1 MILHSAELQK
11 RFDMQSFVA
20 RFGLPLLTRELIQ
33 KSTHTRTYVIRVIYA
48 VVLYATALYQYRRW
62 TGQLPD
68 SFAALG
74 EGLPLFELLVD
85 WQYAAIYLFLP
96 LMTCGTITVEKERQ
110 TLMLLKL
117 TKLSGWTI
125 LIEKLAS
132 RLLEFG
138 IFLMLSFPL
147 GAVAYGLGGVEVSD
161 LVNAAY
167 NVAVMAVVVGCFSL
181 FMSTWFRTTAGAM
194 IGVYLLGVAI
204 KFGGPPLIRP
214 IVLGALR
221 LGLMLLSWLG
231 LETDGQTAYAD
242 TVHQYLD
249 THGIPT
255 TSSQGFF
262 DASESDIDVDF
273 GKGWLSPVPPT
284 VPASRTWTVTA
295 IASIPQFVLALF
307 FLVLA
312 RICLWRRAESRPS
325 QFLRNCFVALD
336 SWFKAINRNRI
347 TGGITF
353 GKQGADLPTRE
364 PISWYETRRR
374 LVGRTPYLVRVL
386 LAIEVPLIVWFAWCA
401 SVSPMLLAGRLQIAW
416 EWGWMLA
423 VLVIVAISTGVVA
436 VERSRQT
443 LDVLLTTP
451 LTPTEIVTQKMAGV
465 WRWVFVMSVPLFT
478 VLLLQVAG
486 RTWFSTDYQSPLT
499 EYLLNYVDEGHASLS
514 GLVFHGNLVI
524 LVLRRSAAILVYLP
538 LVAWLGFQFGM
549 RLKNQWRAILVLCL
563 SLAILCNVSTILNP
577 FSAMRSP
584 LEQAEVYY
592 GLTAWLKWLDPRY
605 VIAGNAVNDYLQT
618 DLLLDSDILPLEWF
632 PFLFHFLI
640 VGGMLWSVRRN
651 AFRSFSRFV
660 WRLEPATGRPV
671 RITPAESTPV
681 FAAIQFPEGPGEVQ
695 LFDAEPTTSSP
706 RTKND

>member
-1 MILHSAELQK
+1 
-11 RFDMQSFVA
+11 MQSFVA
-20 RFGLPLLTRELIQ
+20 KFGLPLLTRELIQ
-33 KSTHTRTYVIRVIYA
+33 KSTHTRTYVIRVVYA
-48 VVLYATALYQYRRW
+48 AVLYATALYQYRRW

-74 EGLPLFELLVD
+74 EGLPLFDLLVD

-132 RLLEFG
+132 RLMEFG

-161 LVNAAY
+161 LLNAAY
-167 NVAVMAVVVGCFSL
+167 NVAVMAVLVGCFSL

-194 IGVYLLGVAI
+194 IGVYLFGVAI

-221 LGLMLLSWLG
+221 LGLMSLSWIG
-231 LETDGQTAYAD
+231 LETEGQTIIAD
-242 TVHQYLD
+242 AIHQYLD
-249 THGIPT
+249 SHGIPS

-262 DASESDIDVDF
+262 GTSTPAPDLDLGAAWF
-273 GKGWLSPVPPT
+273 GPVPPN
-284 VPASRTWTVTA
+284 VPPIATWTGTA
-295 IASIPQFVLALF
+295 IASIPQFVLAVF
-307 FLVLA
+307 FLIFA
-312 RICLWRRAESRPS
+312 RVCLWRRAESRPS
-325 QFLRNCFVALD
+325 QFLRNCFVTLD
-336 SWFKAINRNRI
+336 SSFKALNHNRI
-347 TGGITF
+347 TRGITF
-353 GKQGADLPTRE
+353 GKHGADLPTRE

-401 SVSPMLLAGRLQIAW
+401 RVSPMLLAGRLQIAW

-451 LTPTEIVTQKMAGV
+451 LTPTDIVTQKMAGV

-478 VLLLQVAG
+478 VLLLQVTG
-486 RTWFSTDYQSPLT
+486 RTWFSTDDESPLT
-499 EYLLNYVDEGHASLS
+499 EYLLNYIDEAHASLS
-514 GLVFHGNLVI
+514 GLVFHGNLVM

-538 LVAWLGFQFGM
+538 LVAWLGFQFGL
-549 RLKNQWRAILVLCL
+549 RLKNQWRAVLALCL
-563 SLAILCNVSTILNP
+563 SLAILCNMSTILNL
-577 FSAMRSP
+577 FTVMRSP
-584 LEQAEVYY
+584 LEQAELYY

-605 VIAGNAVNDYLQT
+605 VIAGNAENDYLQT
-618 DLLLDSDILPLEWF
+618 DLLLDSDVLPLEWF

-640 VGGMLWSVRRN
+640 VGGMLWTVRRN

-671 RITPAESTPV
+671 WIMPAEAPPV
-681 FAAIQFPEGPGEVQ
+681 FAAIQNPGGSGEVQ